1 MPSLLLKKQQYKC
14 KLYLEYFH
22 WFTLT
27 SDSPFWWWG
36 KVIISICSL
45 QIHQNK
51 KNRPNLT
58 SQKTGAASLLLLD
71 GLFILYYC
79 LILAFNRISFY
90 SKLYTI
96 TDFKLSQISQL
107 KRQIQYAG
115 NLFCFWFLLFIYL
128 FFTVVAC
135 IEMHPFVQWR
145 PCSLGTMWTK
155 EHILYQIR

>member
-1 MPSLLLKKQQYKC
+1 MQAIFRIFSLIYLDIRQPFLMVRQSHYIHMLSSNPPEQKNPQKKGLIWPHRRLELLVYC
-14 KLYLEYFH
+14 
-22 WFTLT
+22 
-27 SDSPFWWWG
+27 
-36 KVIISICSL
+36 CS
-45 QIHQNK
+45 
-51 KNRPNLT
+51 T
-58 SQKTGAASLLLLD
+58 

-79 LILAFNRISFY
+79 LIWAFNRISFY

-145 PCSLGTMWTK
+145 PCSLGIMWTK